1 MVEAH
6 AWNEGLDLSHEAMD
20 HEHHLQIA
28 LVTGFAD
35 AIEQRRPWLARRL
48 LDQLL
53 TYSTAHFGGEE
64 LLMEA
69 ANYAERAA
77 HTGEH
82 VEFVAH
88 IRQIQRA
95 LEEGDEDVALEAAL
109 DLRQALAAH
118 MTDAD
123 RKLVQATRA
132 ARPPARDAHAAEHGA
147 LLARMRELE
156 AAHDGEDGDG
166 ALAAA
171 LELRAAL
178 AAHVDRADRGLAEFV
193 RGGP

>member
-35 AIEQRRPWLARRL
+35 AVEQRRPWLARRVAE
-48 LDQLL
+48 QLL

-69 ANYAERAA
+69 ANYEARAA
-77 HTGEH
+77 HAGEH
-82 VEFVAH
+82 QESLAH

-95 LEEGDEDVALEAAL
+95 LDEGDEAVALEAAL

-118 MTDAD
+118 MNDAD
-123 RKLVQATRA
+123 RKLVAVTQA
-132 ARPPARDAHAAEHGA
+132 ARPAAKS
-147 LLARMRELE
+147 
-156 AAHDGEDGDG
+156 
-166 ALAAA
+166 
-171 LELRAAL
+171 
-178 AAHVDRADRGLAEFV
+178 
-193 RGGP
+193 

>member
-6 AWNEGLDLSHEAMD
+6 AWNEKLDLAHEAMD

-28 LVTGFAD
+28 LVTGFVD
-35 AIEQRRPWLARRL
+35 AVEQRRPAVARRL
-48 LDQLL
+48 AEQLVRH
-53 TYSTAHFGGEE
+53 STVHFGSEE

-69 ANYAERAA
+69 SGY
-77 HTGEH
+77 
-82 VEFVAH
+82 
-88 IRQIQRA
+88 
-95 LEEGDEDVALEAAL
+95 
-109 DLRQALAAH
+109 
-118 MTDAD
+118 
-123 RKLVQATRA
+123 
-132 ARPPARDAHAAEHGA
+132 PARDAHAAEHGA